1 MERLRNGCV
10 PPDPVFLIP
19 ETDCKQPSYLFRGR
33 EPSSRVRFGRRM
45 SLFQE
50 EFEVKDTSRKFD
62 HVGRLHCRL
71 AEEGYELQLD
81 LDVNSDL
88 LDLQPGERFAL
99 LLTSTLDLDGAAD
112 AGVYDQSGKPSL
124 LDSYE

>member
-1 MERLRNGCV
+1 MNSS
-10 PPDPVFLIP
+10 FLSLLTHTRYP
-19 ETDCKQPSYLFRGR
+19 GAQARAGW
-33 EPSSRVRFGRRM
+33 RM
-45 SLFQE
+45 SLFE
-50 EFEVKDTSRKFD
+50 ELFEVKDTSRKFD